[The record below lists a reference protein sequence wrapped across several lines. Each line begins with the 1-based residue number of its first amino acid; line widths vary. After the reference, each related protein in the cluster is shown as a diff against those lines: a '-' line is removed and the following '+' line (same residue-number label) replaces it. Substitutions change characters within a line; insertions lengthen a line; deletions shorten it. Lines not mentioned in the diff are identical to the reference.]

1 MNIYILYI
9 ASAVLA
15 HPLLPGCIIFCKPR
29 HAVSTAIFGGCLE
42 ADMNLIT
49 IHGNEDR

>member
-15 HPLLPGCIIFCKPR
+15 HPLLPGCIILQTEAHR
-29 HAVSTAIFGGCLE
+29 EHGHIRRLFGGRRE
-42 ADMNLIT
+42 SD
-49 IHGNEDR
+49 HYSWQ